1 MLRQLL
7 TLGAC
12 LLAVAFIHAPA
23 SAQPGPRTTPRFVP
37 KLEPVAETRLLM
49 EGLAHANFRG
59 LERLLSQKPAEAE
72 AWTFARGQALLIA
85 ETANLLMLRPPR
97 NQGEQLWLERAA
109 DLRSSAAQLAR
120 SLANKDYERSRDGLA
135 ALANS
140 CNRCHEAFRTPVR
153 ITPFAAPP
161 PVPKTAELP

>member
-1 MLRQLL
+1 
-7 TLGAC
+7 
-12 LLAVAFIHAPA
+12 
-23 SAQPGPRTTPRFVP
+23 VP

-59 LERLLSQKPAEAE
+59 LERLLRQKPAEAE
-72 AWTFARGQALLIA
+72 AWTFARGQALLVA

-97 NQGEQLWLERAA
+97 NQGEQVWLERAT
-109 DLRSSAAQLAR
+109 DLRSTAAQLAR
-120 SLANKDYERSRDGLA
+120 SLGNKDYERSRDGLTS
-135 ALANS
+135 LANS

-161 PVPKTAELP
+161 AGDRSALLP